1 MDEEKKYVRSPITFG
16 NPVPIS
22 PITFQSKGYVVK
34 PISFVDRSKAISP
47 ISFVDKETD
56 SSSPA
61 NFTVPENAVSEKTE
75 NSNIAFFK

>member
-47 ISFVDKETD
+47 ISFVDKVNIPLRRSRLSGKMETTCPD
-56 SSSPA
+56 RRKPL
-61 NFTVPENAVSEKTE
+61 
-75 NSNIAFFK
+75 